1 MINYQKIELESSH
14 KIPFIDKSDD
24 KTTSKAIGT

>member
-1 MINYQKIELESSH
+1 MIDYQNLELESSH

-24 KTTSKAIGT
+24 KTTSKTIST